1 MAEVKIRHPYVTQK
15 RGVQGG
21 RPIIT
26 GTRIPV
32 STIIIY
38 YKQGKD
44 VDEILELYPQLTPAQ
59 VHDAL
64 SYYHDYQE
72 EIEKEVALL
81 QDEAR
86 WQRRYPPGK
95 GQPARADEPNPD

>member
-15 RGVQGG
+15 RGIQGG
-21 RPIIT
+21 RPIIA

-44 VDEILELYPQLTPAQ
+44 VDEILELYPQLTAAQ
-59 VHDAL
+59 VYDAL

-72 EIEKEVALL
+72 EIEKESALL

-95 GQPARADEPNPD
+95 GHPARADEPNPD

>member
-1 MAEVKIRHPYVTQK
+1 MTEVKIIHPYVIRK
-15 RGVQGG
+15 SGIHGG
-21 RPIIT
+21 SPVIK

-32 STIIIY
+32 STILIY

-44 VDEILELYPQLTPAQ
+44 VDEILELYPHLTLAQ
-59 VHDAL
+59 VHDVL
-64 SYYHDYQE
+64 SYYHDHQE
-72 EIEKEVALL
+72 EMEKEIALL

-95 GQPARADEPNPD
+95 GRPAKADEPNPD

>member
-1 MAEVKIRHPYVTQK
+1 MAEVKIRHPYVIRK

-21 RPIIT
+21 SPIIR

-32 STIIIY
+32 STIIIH

-44 VDEILELYPQLTPAQ
+44 VDEILELYPELTPAQ

-64 SYYHDYQE
+64 SYYHDHQE
-72 EIEKEVALL
+72 EMEKEVALL

-86 WQRRYPPGK
+86 WQRRYPPGTGRPAK
-95 GQPARADEPNPD
+95 GDEPKST